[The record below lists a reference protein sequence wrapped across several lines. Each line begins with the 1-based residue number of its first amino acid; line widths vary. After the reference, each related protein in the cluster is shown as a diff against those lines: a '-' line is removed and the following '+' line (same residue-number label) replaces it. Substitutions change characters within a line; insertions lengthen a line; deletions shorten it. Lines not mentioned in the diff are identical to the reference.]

1 MSFVDPGPRRL
12 VMWFTATQV
21 GATLVAAL
29 ALLVLSGR
37 GAAGATLVGGL
48 LIAAGN
54 VLFGWRLFAPGV
66 APVRTLARA
75 LYRAELLKWLAIGA
89 GLWLA
94 LGPLALKPIG
104 VVAGVIAA
112 QVGFWLAL
120 LRAEWRATPRRP

>member
-1 MSFVDPGPRRL
+1 M
-12 VMWFTATQV
+12 
-21 GATLVAAL
+21 
-29 ALLVLSGR
+29 
-37 GAAGATLVGGL
+37 
-48 LIAAGN
+48 
-54 VLFGWRLFAPGV
+54 

-104 VVAGVIAA
+104 VLAGVIAA

-120 LRAEWRATPRRP
+120 VRAEWRAAPRRP